1 MKTGR
6 SKMWMKRVLA
16 VALCICMLSTLLCD
30 AAFASSGGSQT
41 NFIVR
46 HWHANGDYT
55 EQSGYI
61 TSDNDVY
68 CYDST
73 SRDYVK
79 LTGDVFTVTP
89 IPWDYDVVDAL
100 GGTTRVTERFTSF
113 SVAAG
118 SSAVT
123 LSTSDLSKASASI
136 RYRGDIPLVKLH
148 VFYSLDGNTLGYD
161 FGTAGLSKSAE
172 EDVLTVTE
180 DNIGSFTDLTGVKI
194 GDRIYDTSAGL
205 HTNKTASLATAA
217 GLNDGRTF
225 NLTLESWYAGQNLA
239 DVGLILD
246 ASGSMAFL
254 TTGLDEKALHQYS
267 ISTDD
272 KCFDSDA
279 RPSVNQFLTQDQVDR
294 VLNKNLTDNSPLS
307 YSDYTYY
314 IKDERD
320 NVKEYVP
327 LGYWDGNTD
336 AEGRDNPLKTG
347 LVGMFQFDRTV
358 EGGGAGETKYYLNGA
373 TGTTV
378 GDATGKHP
386 KTENDF
392 KQDNNSGATVKP
404 TKGALHAYMT
414 HTTDGV
420 CQSTL
425 ELGTLVNSA
434 PFTVSFAVK
443 TKTDAIGTDSD
454 SSRAQDLM
462 TIKNGTGQTF
472 TILRG
477 ARSANNSRNHVRWL
491 ADGSSTNYANLNNV
505 LSSSWTGG
513 GYSNDQWRVFTYVV
527 DASGTITAYVDGKYA
542 ATENTLDLGS
552 GPFSFTLGGTDAMS
566 SGPYLDLDEVYI
578 YDRALSSGEVGT
590 LYETMKKPTASVTD
604 PVEPENTVAHF
615 DNGTDMQ
622 LGSDSIAK
630 LDETK
635 RAGWYYVNSSG
646 SYDSLSDTGSAKSLR
661 PLQVPKTG
669 GNNVPG
675 PDNGQYPTTPT
686 DLKDASG
693 SNIAGESITGASPC
707 QFYIG
712 SDNLLH
718 CIFNSSGQNVRDA
731 VVYIKDSGT
740 RTKAEELQ
748 HALGT
753 FVNQLDMSSPDSR
766 VSAVRFSSDDFKD
779 YTDELLMQTWTD
791 DPSASTGIMGL
802 QRGRTEDGVVKS
814 WNNDSGLYN
823 YVMTGGTYAYT
834 GLQAFKASLAD
845 DAQKG
850 AAKYV
855 ILFTDGK
862 DGELT
867 DNTEI
872 TEEAYKSSPETIIS
886 KIKETEA
893 VKTATELKNKDYTIY
908 CVMLV
913 SADAA
918 SQETVVQE
926 FLRQISSGNGSEGFV
941 YTAEKSADLDS
952 AFDKILGEITFD
964 LDGYTVQDYIDPR
977 FDLVANTTAEA
988 NASDRKTIHLHD
1000 GGEIEIDG
1008 STETLTSSTGKQ
1020 LYFITGSTGASM
1032 ATLYYD
1038 SDAGMYYLQWTDQT
1052 IPGCN
1057 VNAHQLN
1064 VWRSTVTVRAKE
1076 DLIGGNAV
1084 LSNGNAASQ
1093 NYVFSPGDGSRSSGA
1108 GRSTSTP
1115 PVQGLPPDHGQCGP
1129 AAQGPGCGADHL
1141 SGRDH
1146 RPGQGRQGAGRRAGR

>member
-1 MKTGR
+1 M
-6 SKMWMKRVLA
+6 
-16 VALCICMLSTLLCD
+16 
-30 AAFASSGGSQT
+30 
-41 NFIVR
+41 
-46 HWHANGDYT
+46 
-55 EQSGYI
+55 
-61 TSDNDVY
+61 
-68 CYDST
+68 
-73 SRDYVK
+73 
-79 LTGDVFTVTP
+79 
-89 IPWDYDVVDAL
+89 
-100 GGTTRVTERFTSF
+100 
-113 SVAAG
+113 
-118 SSAVT
+118 
-123 LSTSDLSKASASI
+123 
-136 RYRGDIPLVKLH
+136 
-148 VFYSLDGNTLGYD
+148 
-161 FGTAGLSKSAE
+161 
-172 EDVLTVTE
+172 
-180 DNIGSFTDLTGVKI
+180 
-194 GDRIYDTSAGL
+194 
-205 HTNKTASLATAA
+205 
-217 GLNDGRTF
+217 
-225 NLTLESWYAGQNLA
+225 
-239 DVGLILD
+239 
-246 ASGSMAFL
+246 
-254 TTGLDEKALHQYS
+254 
-267 ISTDD
+267 
-272 KCFDSDA
+272 
-279 RPSVNQFLTQDQVDR
+279 
-294 VLNKNLTDNSPLS
+294 
-307 YSDYTYY
+307 
-314 IKDERD
+314 
-320 NVKEYVP
+320 KEYVP

-347 LVGMFQFDRTV
+347 LVGMFQFEQTSDDTF
-358 EGGGAGETKYYLNGA
+358 YYNGS
-373 TGTTV
+373 
-378 GDATGKHP
+378 
-386 KTENDF
+386 TEEVIKASADSSAKSSNDF
-392 KQDNNSGATVKP
+392 KEDSNSGTPSPAAGSFQAYKKGGGNYSLDLGVQVK
-404 TKGALHAYMT
+404 
-414 HTTDGV
+414 
-420 CQSTL
+420 
-425 ELGTLVNSA
+425 SA
-434 PFTVSFAVK
+434 PFTVSFAVR
-443 TKTDAIGTDSD
+443 TTTDAIGANGD

-462 TIKNGTGQTF
+462 TITNGSRQKF

-477 ARSANNSRNHVRWL
+477 VRGSGNSRNHVRWM
-491 ADGSSTNYANLNNV
+491 ADGDTTKNYANLNNV
-505 LSSSWTGG
+505 LSNSWTGG
-513 GYSNDQWRVFTYVV
+513 GYSNDNWRVFTYVV
-527 DASGTITAYVDGKYA
+527 DASGTITAYVDGQSA

-578 YDRALSSGEVGT
+578 YDRALSSGEVGS
-590 LYETMKKPTASVTD
+590 LYSTMKTKTGSVTD
-604 PVEPENTVAHF
+604 PVTPTNSVAHF

-669 GNNVPG
+669 GSNVPG
-675 PDNGQYPTTPT
+675 PNNGQYPTTPT

-693 SNIAGESITGASPC
+693 SNIAGQSITEASPC
-707 QFYIG
+707 QFYI
-712 SDNLLH
+712 SKDHCLH
-718 CIFNSSGQNVRDA
+718 CIFNPSSQYVRDA

-766 VSAVRFSSDDFKD
+766 VSAVRFSSDDFED

-834 GLQAFKASLAD
+834 GLRAFKDSLAD
-845 DAQKG
+845 GAQEG

-893 VKTATELKNKDYTIY
+893 VKTATELKNKGYTIY

-926 FLRQISSGNGSEGFV
+926 FLKQISSGNGSEGFV

-964 LDGYTVQDYIDPR
+964 LSGYTVQDYIDPR

-1038 SDAGMYYLQWTDQT
+1038 GTAGMYYLQWTDQT

-1076 DLIGGNAV
+1076 DFIGGNAV

-1093 NYVFSPGDGSRSSGA
+1093 NYVFSPGDESRSSGA
-1108 GRSTSTP
+1108 DGSTSTP
-1115 PVQGLPPDHGQCGP
+1115 RPRASPGPRSMWACCPGTWMWSGPSIWERPSTRSRPPRSWSTSWP
-1129 AAQGPGCGADHL
+1129 MTTARSAAATITGSIWSATP
-1141 SGRDH
+1141 
-1146 RPGQGRQGAGRRAGR
+1146 PIPPITPTWRRC